1 MKKRSWITLV
11 GLLVLFMALVAI
23 PACGTMF
30 KSEAEKAQ
38 ALSVNESQAQQV
50 AEAQAVAIQNLA
62 LAKAASDEALAKRY
76 QQEVDIN
83 KAMQAGLAAQHQ
95 VIAQTPVGEQT
106 NWGAGLTALG
116 GLLPPPFNAIA
127 LLGGLLGGLLGTAV
141 QTVRQRAA
149 VNVSHAIV
157 NAHDT
162 AAAADPAVAAAL
174 DKAKPTINAELA
186 KVTGAHEFVSLA
198 RS

>member
-1 MKKRSWITLV
+1 MKKRTWITLA
-11 GLLVLFMALVAI
+11 GLMLLVTALVVI

-50 AEAQAVAIQNLA
+50 SEAQAVAMQNLA

-83 KAMQAGLAAQHQ
+83 KAMVAGLQAQHQ
-95 VIAQTPVGEQT
+95 VIEKTPVGEPT
-106 NWGAGLTALG
+106 NWGVGLSTLG
-116 GLLPPPFNAIA
+116 GLLPPPFNAI
-127 LLGGLLGGLLGTAV
+127 LTLGGLLAAGV
-141 QTVRQRAA
+141 QTARQRSA
-149 VNVSHAIV
+149 VSVSHAIV

-174 DKAKPTINAELA
+174 EKARPTINAELA